1 MLGNSKTTFPIGS
14 SSLHGEINVELEY
27 NEELDEHFVIIPES
41 MLRNLDWDEGDMLD
55 YELSDGVLTIF
66 KI

>member
-1 MLGNSKTTFPIGS
+1 VKAL
-14 SSLHGEINVELEY
+14 EINVELEY
-27 NEELDEHFVIIPES
+27 DPELDEHYIIIPES

-55 YELSDGVLTIF
+55 YDLEDEVLRIF